1 MIKHIWAVYFSP
13 SGKTEQVT
21 MAVAEGA
28 AGVLKSGEI
37 HTCDFTLPDKREHP
51 FCFGE
56 EDLVILGC
64 PTYAGRIP
72 NKIMPFIRDRIC
84 GHGASVAI
92 VMTYGGR
99 SIDHSVMEAYLL
111 LQENGFKVYGA
122 GSAVT
127 RHVMSDILSAGRPRT
142 EDLKEAGQF
151 GEDVVHKIMT
161 QPENYNDLRLPGS
174 NPVGH
179 YYKPLEADG
188 TPANFLKAKP
198 KVHNEICTHCKIC
211 AEVCPMGSIS
221 RENIEE
227 VPGVCIKCHACV
239 RKCPTG
245 ARFFDDPSLISHIR
259 MLEEN
264 FAGQPKDNNWYL

>member
-37 HTCDFTLPDKREHP
+37 HACDFTLPDKREHP

-84 GHGASVAI
+84 SQGASAAV
-92 VMTYGGR
+92 VMTFGGR
-99 SIDHSVMEAYLL
+99 SIDNSVMEAYLL
-111 LQENGFKVYGA
+111 LKENGFKVYGA
-122 GSAVT
+122 GTAVT
-127 RHVMSDILSAGRPRT
+127 RHVMSDALAAGRPGDD
-142 EDLKEAGQF
+142 DLMAARQF
-151 GEDVVHKIMT
+151 GADLVQKIMS
-161 QPENYNDLRLPGS
+161 QPDNYNGLQLPGS
-174 NPVGH
+174 DPVGP

-198 KVHNEICTHCKIC
+198 RVREELCSHCGIC

-221 RENIEE
+221 KENIQE
-227 VPGVCIKCHACV
+227 VPGVCIKCHACI

-245 ARFFDDPSLISHIR
+245 ARYFDNPSLSSHIR
-259 MLEEN
+259 MLEQN
-264 FAGQPKDNNWYL
+264 FAGQTKDNHWYL

>member
-1 MIKHIWAVYFSP
+1 MIKRIWAVYFSP
-13 SGKTEQVT
+13 SGKTEQVA
-21 MAVAEGA
+21 MAVAAGA
-28 AGVLKSGEI
+28 AETLKIDEVQRY
-37 HTCDFTLPDKREHP
+37 DFTLPDKREQDI
-51 FCFGE
+51 CFNG
-56 EDLVILGC
+56 EDLVVLGC

-84 GHGASVAI
+84 GQGASAAI

-111 LQENGFKVYGA
+111 LQDNGFKVYGA

-127 RHVMSDILSAGRPRT
+127 RHVMSDVLSAGRPGE
-142 EDLKEAGQF
+142 EDLNAASRF
-151 GEDVVHKIMT
+151 GADVVHKIMT
-161 QPENYNDLRLPGS
+161 QPENYNGLSLPGS
-174 NPVGH
+174 NPVGP

-198 KVHNEICTHCKIC
+198 KVHKDICTYCGTC
-211 AEVCPMGSIS
+211 AKVCPMGSIS

-245 ARFFDDPSLISHIR
+245 ARYFDDASLISHIR